1 MLGSQQI
8 AGIPTAISELFK
20 NAHDA
25 YATTVEI
32 DFYRSD
38 GLLVLRDDGLGM
50 APDEF
55 RRFWLMI
62 GTESKVGTATARPIP
77 PNIPRRPMLGEKG
90 IGRLSIA
97 TIGPQVLVLT
107 RAWREHGASD
117 LTVAFVNWSLYEC
130 PAVTLEDIQ
139 IPIRVVRDGDLPT
152 KDDIQ
157 SMIGEFRENG
167 NRLKGRVD
175 AKYITKLNNQLACFD
190 VDPVEIDSHCPRL
203 SLQGTGSGTHFILL
217 PTSPLLPR
225 DIDGDR
231 DVAAPLVMKATPL
244 KKALLG
250 FTNTMTP
257 DAVPSPLKTAFRDHP
272 TDDYC
277 NDIVSSEEF
286 FTQEEFRN
294 ADHQFVGEFDK
305 HGQFA
310 GEIRI
315 YGDPIARHVIPWRN
329 PSGLPTKCGPFKIAF
344 AAVEPEG
351 NRTTLPTEEH
361 TRMIGKLNQ
370 IGGLYIYRDGVRILP
385 YGNTDFDW
393 LDIEYRRSKGAGYYY
408 FSHRKIFGA
417 VLLDSERNNRLSE
430 KAGREGF
437 RENAAYR
444 DFKSMLMSFLLQ
456 IAADFFRK
464 DGLHTDIF
472 EERRDELK
480 VAHDVAIRRR
490 RQVRTQRR
498 KLNKELDAFFVAI
511 ADNEPARLVETLA
524 GEVEAQ
530 LHHVHSVSNPGTVA
544 LEFEKKAYAELRAIE
559 RKYYI
564 RRPRIPFN
572 KGNQADWDRY
582 RSKYLDLSRDLFAP
596 AREFVAL
603 LVGETIQPIDGG
615 IDPRSRAEESLRS
628 LSKELEGRIRRQRNT
643 VESKATERIQE
654 VRRKAKKC
662 GKDLEDVVR
671 EVLSG
676 FHSSDLSTASPED
689 FVKALARQ
697 ESKMLEVSDHA
708 IGQLENMEA
717 QLDALDVTG
726 RASVLDQLVIVEQ
739 RNQALEDQL
748 AMDTHLVQLGMAVE
762 IINHEFGATVRSVRN
777 NLRRLKAWADA
788 NPVLSVLYRDIRAS
802 FDHLDGYLTM
812 FTPLQRRLYRKR
824 IDIRGADI
832 ATFLKDLF
840 RVRLSR
846 HGISLRS
853 TGRFSATTVRGF
865 PSSFYPVFV
874 NLVDNAIYWVSQRSQ
889 DRARHITLDADGDRL
904 VVSDSG
910 PGIEPRDRD
919 RIFEFGF
926 SRKPGGRGMGLYIAR
941 ETLKRVGYEIHV
953 MGSTEDASARF
964 AIEPTSEETEGKDE

>member
-38 GLLVLRDDGLGM
+38 GLVVLRDDGIGM
-50 APDEF
+50 TPDDF
-55 RRFWLMI
+55 RRFWLTI
-62 GTESKVGTATARPIP
+62 GTESKLDPPTTRPIP
-77 PNIPRRPMLGEKG
+77 PNMPMRPMLGEKG

-107 RAWREHGASD
+107 RAWQEHGTSD

-130 PAVTLEDIQ
+130 PGVALDDIQ
-139 IPIRVVRDGDLPT
+139 IPVRVIPNGDLPT
-152 KDDIQ
+152 KDDTQ
-157 SMIGEFRENG
+157 SMIGEFHENG

-175 AKYITKLNNQLACFD
+175 AKYINKLNNQLACFD
-190 VDPVEIDSHCPRL
+190 VDPVEIDSHCTRL
-203 SLQGTGSGTHFILL
+203 SLRGTGSGTHFILL

-231 DVAAPLVMKATPL
+231 DLATPLMTKATPL
-244 KKALLG
+244 KQALLG

-257 DAVPSPLKTAFRDHP
+257 DAVPSPIKTAFRDHP
-272 TDDYC
+272 TDDYFD
-277 NDIVSSEEF
+277 DIVSSGEF
-286 FTQEEFRN
+286 FTQDEFRN

-305 HGQFA
+305 HGQFV
-310 GEIRI
+310 GEIHI
-315 YGDPIARHVIPWRN
+315 YGDLIARHVIPWRN
-329 PSGLPTKCGPFKIAF
+329 PRGLPTKCGPFKIAF
-344 AAVEPEG
+344 AAVEPES
-351 NRTTLPTEEH
+351 NRTTLPPEDH
-361 TRMIGKLNQ
+361 TRMIRKLNQ

-385 YGNTDFDW
+385 YGNTDYDW
-393 LDIEYRRSKGAGYYY
+393 LDIEYRRTKGAGYYY

-417 VLLDSERNNRLSE
+417 VLLDSERNGQLSE

-444 DFKSMLMSFLLQ
+444 DFKRILMSFLLQ
-456 IAADFFRK
+456 VAADFFRK

-472 EERRDELK
+472 QERRDELREAHE
-480 VAHDVAIRRR
+480 VARRRR
-490 RQVRTQRR
+490 RQVQTQRR
-498 KLNKELDAFFVAI
+498 TLNKELDAFFVAI
-511 ADNEPARLVETLA
+511 AGNEPARLVETLA
-524 GEVEAQ
+524 VKVEDQ
-530 LHHVHSVSNPGTVA
+530 LRHVRAASNPGAAA
-544 LEFEKKAYAELRAIE
+544 LRLEKNAYAELRAIE
-559 RKYYI
+559 RKFHI
-564 RRPRIPFN
+564 SRPRIPFN
-572 KGNQADWDRY
+572 RGNQVDWDRY
-582 RSKYLDLSRDLFAP
+582 RSKYLDLSKDVFIP
-596 AREFVAL
+596 ARESVER
-603 LVGETIQPIDGG
+603 LVDEAISPIIGS
-615 IDPRSRAEESLRS
+615 IDRRRRAEKSLLS
-628 LSKELEGRIRRQRNT
+628 LSKELAERVKRQHHT
-643 VESKATERIQE
+643 VASKATERIQE
-654 VRRKAKKC
+654 VHAKTTQW

-671 EVLSG
+671 EVLSE
-676 FHSSDLSTASPED
+676 FQSSDLSPASPEG
-689 FVKALARQ
+689 FVKVLARQ
-697 ESKMLEVSDHA
+697 ESKMLKVSNHA
-708 IGQLENMEA
+708 IEQLGNLEA

-726 RASVLDQLVIVEQ
+726 RASVLDQLVVVEQ
-739 RNQALEDQL
+739 RVQALEDQL
-748 AMDTHLVQLGMAVE
+748 AMDTHLVQIGMAVE

-788 NPVLSVLYRDIRAS
+788 NPELNVLYRDIRSS

-832 ATFLKDLF
+832 AKFLRDLF
-840 RVRLSR
+840 RIRLSR

-853 TGRFSATTVRGF
+853 TGRFSATTVRSF

-889 DRARHITLDADGDRL
+889 DQERHIVLDADGDRL

-910 PGIEPRDRD
+910 PGVEPHDRD

-941 ETLKRVGYEIHV
+941 ETLRRVGYEIHV
-953 MGSTEDASARF
+953 VRRTGDAGTRF
-964 AIEPTSEETEGKDE
+964 AIEPTSEEMEAKDE